1 MKVSKIVRREAQT
14 SQYKPARRAHR
25 LSHLFALGRVSRDP
39 ADDLWLRT
47 RLFTLRICLLSIM
60 RVTGHYAED
69 DWPSRGM
76 AGPKGVAKNH
86 PSISATGIPA
96 SIRLMRLILAA

>member
-1 MKVSKIVRREAQT
+1 
-14 SQYKPARRAHR
+14 
-25 LSHLFALGRVSRDP
+25 
-39 ADDLWLRT
+39 
-47 RLFTLRICLLSIM
+47 LLSIM

-76 AGPKGVAKNH
+76 AGPTGVAKNH

-96 SIRLMRLILAA
+96 SIRLMGLILAVRRFLGRNPNHESH